1 MYKDQAIT
9 DGTMNTQFMEG
20 TPVLDVAGEK
30 IGTVSEYGV
39 QDGFLVIHR
48 GLLNRDA
55 YVPLEVIQITDP
67 SRVYLSITKDAAL
80 NQDWQA
86 ASMHSDMTAAS
97 TGSVAAG
104 PDTLE
109 VPVHEEELVVD
120 RREQE
125 IGRVHL
131 HKDVVEERQT
141 ITAPVTHEEVT
152 VERVPG
158 QGEYTPGPD
167 AFIEK
172 DIDVPLMGEELVTDK
187 RARVTE
193 EVRLQK
199 QPVTEEQRVSDT
211 VRKERVWIEGAEEAA
226 DPGRLPGTRD

>member
-1 MYKDQAIT
+1 MYNDQT
-9 DGTMNTQFMEG
+9 TRGGTTNTQFMEG
-20 TPVLDVAGEK
+20 TPVLDAAGEK
-30 IGTVSEYGV
+30 IGTVSEHGV

-48 GLLNRDA
+48 GLLNREA
-55 YVPLEVIQITDP
+55 YIPLEVIQIADP

-86 ASMHSDMTAAS
+86 ASMHSGMTAAS

-109 VPVHEEELVVD
+109 VPVHEEELVVG
-120 RREQE
+120 RREEE

-131 HKDVVEERQT
+131 HKDVVEEPQT

-152 VERVPG
+152 LERVPV
-158 QGEYTPGPD
+158 QGEYTPSPD
-167 AFIEK
+167 AFTEK
-172 DIDVPLMGEELVTDK
+172 DIDVPVMGEELVTDK
-187 RARVTE
+187 RAKVTE

-199 QPVTEEQRVSDT
+199 QPVTEEQQVSDT
-211 VRKERVWIEGAEEAA
+211 VRKERVRVEGAEEA
-226 DPGRLPGTRD
+226 DGPGRQRGRRG